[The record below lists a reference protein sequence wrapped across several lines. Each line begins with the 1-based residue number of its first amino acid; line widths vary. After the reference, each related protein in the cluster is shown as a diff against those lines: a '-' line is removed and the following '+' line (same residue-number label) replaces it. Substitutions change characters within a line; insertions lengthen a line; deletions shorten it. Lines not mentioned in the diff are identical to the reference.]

1 MAFRKW
7 LAVALLIGM
16 QPLALATTGSILAG
30 PAAASLR
37 EREREIWLEASHV
50 SEFATAPHVGAR
62 RFCEDTEIPE
72 ALATP
77 NPLLDLEDSGDRVTI
92 TFIIGTDGRVHS
104 PLILES
110 AGAMRDHAVLRAVR
124 SWLYRPAMC
133 NGVPTEAEGKI
144 RFSSR

>member
-1 MAFRKW
+1 MAFGK
-7 LAVALLIGM
+7 LLVVALLIGI
-16 QPLALATTGSILAG
+16 QPWALATTGSILAG
-30 PAAASLR
+30 PAAASLS
-37 EREREIWLEASHV
+37 ERERVIWLEASHV

-72 ALATP
+72 ALTTP
-77 NPLLDLEDSGDRVTI
+77 NPLLDLEDSDHRVTV
-92 TFIIGTDGRVHS
+92 TFIVGTDGRVHS

-124 SWLYRPAMC
+124 SWRYRPAMC
-133 NGVPTEAEGKI
+133 NGVPTEAEAKV